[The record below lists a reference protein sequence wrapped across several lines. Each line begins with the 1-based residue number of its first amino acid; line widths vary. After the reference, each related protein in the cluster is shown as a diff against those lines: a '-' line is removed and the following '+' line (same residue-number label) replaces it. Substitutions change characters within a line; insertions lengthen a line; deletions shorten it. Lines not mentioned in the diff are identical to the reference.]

1 MKHLLNFKIFEKE
14 EYTGKKETYRLKNV
28 HLDGED
34 ELVGT
39 CKKCGEKVKVADQ
52 RHFIKCKKNN
62 LYTGKTETYRLKDIH
77 LDKDGE
83 LVGTCKNCEKEI
95 KVSDQEHFIKC
106 KKDDK

>member
-14 EYTGKKETYRLKNV
+14 EYTGKK
-28 HLDGED
+28 
-34 ELVGT
+34 
-39 CKKCGEKVKVADQ
+39 
-52 RHFIKCKKNN
+52 
-62 LYTGKTETYRLKDIH
+62 ETYRLKDIH